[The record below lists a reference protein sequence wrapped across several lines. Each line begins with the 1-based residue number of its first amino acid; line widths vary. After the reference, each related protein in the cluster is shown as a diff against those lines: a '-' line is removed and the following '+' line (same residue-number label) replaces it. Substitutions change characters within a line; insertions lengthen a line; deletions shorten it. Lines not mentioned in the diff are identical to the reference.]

1 MTLRVRSR
9 KSLPAAGLALYAAGV
24 GVLLAAGQARL
35 AALLVVGWVALAAFA
50 LNSQIFSV
58 LAVPGVFLVE
68 RLDLGGIDLSGSDA
82 LLILATAL
90 ALPALARAP
99 LPSRARLLLVGLT
112 IYLGLVVVTL
122 GFHPSLRSFAEVFH
136 RAVLVGGSV
145 LIGIQLVRSGR
156 HIVALRLLLVV
167 TVSVSIAAVVTSL
180 TTGLAPAYPLGLH
193 KNFVGSLFAMILLIA
208 MASYA
213 VFDLPQTLRVPLM
226 AVLVAG
232 LLAAQSRGAFLTLLG
247 GLLVLVVRQR
257 GRQTVAVRAVAL
269 LGAAAAVALIVTSVQ
284 SQLEERVGTG
294 VQHDSLAQRERVEL
308 ATYELWNDHRVLG
321 VGLKYFR
328 TGMFGAANQAPNNVL
343 NESMAE
349 TGIVGTVGFLGFQVL
364 ALVALARGSSP
375 LATAG
380 MACVLGRLLHGQV
393 DIYWSAGTAALPWI
407 VAGLGLAEQRSRA
420 ATLPQAAIGSRA

>member
-136 RAVLVGGSV
+136 RAVDRKSV
-145 LIGIQLVRSGR
+145 V
-156 HIVALRLLLVV
+156 
-167 TVSVSIAAVVTSL
+167 
-180 TTGLAPAYPLGLH
+180 
-193 KNFVGSLFAMILLIA
+193 
-208 MASYA
+208 
-213 VFDLPQTLRVPLM
+213 
-226 AVLVAG
+226 
-232 LLAAQSRGAFLTLLG
+232 
-247 GLLVLVVRQR
+247 
-257 GRQTVAVRAVAL
+257 
-269 LGAAAAVALIVTSVQ
+269 
-284 SQLEERVGTG
+284 
-294 VQHDSLAQRERVEL
+294 
-308 ATYELWNDHRVLG
+308 
-321 VGLKYFR
+321 
-328 TGMFGAANQAPNNVL
+328 
-343 NESMAE
+343 
-349 TGIVGTVGFLGFQVL
+349 
-364 ALVALARGSSP
+364 
-375 LATAG
+375 
-380 MACVLGRLLHGQV
+380 
-393 DIYWSAGTAALPWI
+393 
-407 VAGLGLAEQRSRA
+407 
-420 ATLPQAAIGSRA
+420 